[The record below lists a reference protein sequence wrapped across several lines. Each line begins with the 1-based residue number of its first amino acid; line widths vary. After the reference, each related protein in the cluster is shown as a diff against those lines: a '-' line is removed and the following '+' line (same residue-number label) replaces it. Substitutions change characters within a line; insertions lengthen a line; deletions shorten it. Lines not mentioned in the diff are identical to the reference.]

1 MPTAS
6 ERQALMF
13 LAAVA
18 LVGGAVRMAGVRR
31 FERETGAA
39 GLFGKGA
46 SSARAAVARQI
57 AAVDSARDGRTKRAP
72 SRRSSPAPKASTLSR
87 GEPGP
92 PRAPIDVNIASAQEL
107 EALPRVG
114 PALAQRIVEYRDT
127 HGAFGSV
134 EDLRHVRGIGVT
146 TASLLQP
153 LVTFSSGH
161 RPIQSE
167 SRRDRRDSLLPLH

>member
-6 ERQALMF
+6 ERQALIF

-18 LVGGAVRMAGVRR
+18 LVGGGVRMAGVRR
-31 FERETGAA
+31 FERESGAA
-39 GLFGKGA
+39 RLLGGGA
-46 SSARAAVARQI
+46 ANAGAAVARQI
-57 AAVDSARDGRTKRAP
+57 AAVDSARERTAKRAP
-72 SRRSSPAPKASTLSR
+72 ARRSSPARQRPTLTS
-87 GEPGP
+87 GERTVTRDPV
-92 PRAPIDVNIASAQEL
+92 DVNIASATEL

-114 PALAQRIVEYRDT
+114 PALAQRIVEYRTT
-127 HGAFGSV
+127 HGAFGSL

-146 TASLLQP
+146 TASLLEP

-167 SRRDRRDSLLPLH
+167 SRRNRRDSVKPLH